1 MRKLTHFLAVGVLS
15 IGTLAC
21 FNFFSP
27 SCVGEGCGATAT
39 QVKGATTPSPTA
51 TPTATPV
58 PAGTLNCRIDFMVF
72 DSGPTELSVNQE
84 GEFSLT
90 PWQKDDSTGALVKV
104 ADSCNIPRAEFVVWS
119 SNSPVGI
126 VTKLPGGFAAKA
138 KRVGIGAFTV
148 TASLEGRT
156 VSRVVN

>member
-1 MRKLTHFLAVGVLS
+1 MRKLTRFLVVGVLS

-39 QVKGATTPSPTA
+39 QVKGSATPSPTA

-58 PAGTLNCRIDFMVF
+58 PAGALNCRIDYMVF
-72 DSGPTELSVNQE
+72 DSGPTHLSVNEE
-84 GEFSLT
+84 GEFTLT
-90 PWQKDDSTGALVKV
+90 PWQKDDATGVLVKV
-104 ADSCNIPRAEFVVWS
+104 NDSCNIPKAEFVEWK

-138 KRVGIGAFTV
+138 KRVGIGAFIV
-148 TASLEGRT
+148 TASLEGRW
-156 VSRVVN
+156 VSREVN